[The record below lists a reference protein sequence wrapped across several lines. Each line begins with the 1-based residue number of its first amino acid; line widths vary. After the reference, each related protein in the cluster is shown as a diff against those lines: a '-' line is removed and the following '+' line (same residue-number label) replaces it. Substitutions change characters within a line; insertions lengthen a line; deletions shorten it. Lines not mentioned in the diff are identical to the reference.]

1 MATIHLGR
9 LLGPVGFSRTVAIKR
24 LHPQYAKDPDFVAM
38 FLDEA
43 RLAARI
49 QNPNVVQTMDVVA
62 EGDTLFLV
70 MEYIQGEAFSKL
82 WRTTAAEGAQIPLP
96 LVSAIVGGMLHGLH
110 AVHEATDESG
120 APLGIVHRDI
130 SPQNVIVG
138 IDGTPRVLDFG
149 VAKAAGRLQHTRDGQ
164 LKGKLAYMGPE
175 QLTGA
180 PVARSSDI
188 YASAV
193 VLWEALTGTRLFD
206 GDNEARVMAS
216 VMAGNPPPPSHLV
229 PEIPP
234 QLDAIVM
241 RGLERDPQKR
251 FKTAREMALSLEAV
265 VRSASATE
273 VGAWVDRLAHSSLA
287 KRAAQVQELE
297 SSSAIKVPPV
307 QPARPANT
315 NALETPNTVPQAF
328 EPVRLP
334 MTSVTEAY
342 SLDPDD
348 DAMPTT
354 LSPSMRLVNGEIVYG
369 DVDPAPK
376 PLDATMLLT
385 NQNAAQL
392 MSQHQQLHQT
402 GNPPIVADRPS
413 SSGAWANQQANQ
425 QYEAPP
431 QSQAALSQS
440 QPWVAQSAQQY
451 VGSNASMS
459 GSMVAPGYDASAS
472 IAYNPSASVQI
483 IEVPQTSTG
492 MKVLIAIATIAL
504 VFALFAVFME
514 VRRNFFVHG
523 SEHAAAGQTPTTHVT
538 GTPSP
543 PAGQAAPIYTD
554 YVPDT
559 PPPTAP
565 TVYYPQSAQTAIA
578 PDPTPTASA
587 TDAVATAS
595 ANATTKKQKTTPP
608 PAPRGPQRIAPK
620 QIPAGCSTPFTLD
633 ANGIKVPKP
642 ECM

>member
-9 LLGPVGFSRTVAIKR
+9 LLGPEGFSRTVAIKR
-24 LHPQYAKDPDFVAM
+24 LHAQYAKDPDFVAM

-49 QNPNVVQTMDVVA
+49 QNPNVVQTMDVVS

-82 WRTTAAEGAQIPLP
+82 WRTTASGGAQIPLP
-96 LVSAIVGGMLHGLH
+96 IVAAVIGGMLHGLH
-110 AVHEATDESG
+110 AVHEATDENG

-175 QLTGA
+175 QLSGA
-180 PVARSSDI
+180 PIARSSDI
-188 YASAV
+188 YAAAI

-216 VMAGNPPPPSHLV
+216 VLAGNPPPPSHLV

-234 QLDAIVM
+234 QLDQVVM
-241 RGLERDPQKR
+241 RGLDRDPQKR

-265 VRSASATE
+265 VRSAPATE

-287 KRAAQVQELE
+287 KRAAQVRELE

-334 MTSVTEAY
+334 LNSVTESY
-342 SLDPDD
+342 ELGSDED
-348 DAMPTT
+348 MPTT
-354 LSPSMRLVNGEIVYG
+354 MQPSMRLVNGEIVYG
-369 DVDPAPK
+369 DAGPAPSPQLDGTL
-376 PLDATMLLT
+376 PLGSA
-385 NQNAAQL
+385 NAAQL
-392 MSQHQQLHQT
+392 MSQQQQQT
-402 GNPPIVADRPS
+402 GNPPIVADRAS
-413 SSGAWANQQANQ
+413 SSGAWNQAF
-425 QYEAPP
+425 EAPP

-451 VGSNASMS
+451 AGSNASMS
-459 GSMVAPGYDASAS
+459 GAMVAPGYDPSAS
-472 IAYNPSASVQI
+472 IAYNPSASVHI
-483 IEVPQTSTG
+483 VEVPHTSTG

-514 VRRNFFVHG
+514 LRRTFFVHG
-523 SEHAAAGQTPTTHVT
+523 TEHAAAGPTPTHATA
-538 GTPSP
+538 PLSP
-543 PAGQAAPIYTD
+543 PAGQPVRITTDVVPTPAPT
-554 YVPDT
+554 T
-559 PPPTAP
+559 PP
-565 TVYYPQSAQTAIA
+565 VYYPQSAQTQIA
-578 PDPTPTASA
+578 PATTPTTTATSA
-587 TDAVATAS
+587 TDAVAAAS
-595 ANATTKKQKTTPP
+595 ASAKKQKPAQTPVVK
-608 PAPRGPQRIAPK
+608 GPQRIAPK
-620 QIPAGCSTPFTLD
+620 QIPPGCVTPFTLD
-633 ANGIKVPKP
+633 ANGSKVTKP
-642 ECM
+642 ECR